1 MIIRYYCDNCK
12 KEIHG
17 NYARIRVERR
27 VILNQENPEPDS
39 GYPKGIAEY
48 ADICSEC
55 YSLLSVKMHVLP
67 KMRER
72 DEAFV

>member
-12 KEIHG
+12 KEIRG

-27 VILNQENPEPDS
+27 VVLNQENPEPDVY
-39 GYPKGIAEY
+39 YPGGTAEY

-55 YSLLSVKMHVLP
+55 YATLSMKWHVLP
-67 KMRER
+67 KMPDR
-72 DEAFV
+72 DLDD

>member
-27 VILNQENPEPDS
+27 VIINQENPEPDMY
-39 GYPKGIAEY
+39 YPGATVEY

-55 YSLLSVKMHVLP
+55 YSFLSTKWHILP
-67 KMRER
+67 TMPDREVY
-72 DEAFV
+72 E